1 MNGGHMKAIASMG
14 VLVILTI
21 LLGLVPAPIRS
32 VQGQE
37 RQAAID
43 PLHFHHVHLNSVNP
57 SAAAAYYPKAF
68 ATSST
73 KTTFNGYEAVKTG
86 NVYVLFTKVNTP
98 PQNELTGPQTS
109 VWHFGWNTPDSR
121 KYNER
126 FRAMGLKIAQMWDA
140 ADGKLVDMSSDTLPG
155 LPTQEQIL
163 GMREKGVEPARQ
175 GGFGYLRG
183 PDGAMIENAQAGTVE
198 RFNHVHMYHEHP
210 LCAMQWYVTHLGA
223 TLPQGRGAAPAPPAG
238 ECKQLYA
245 PPTWPSFAKTGFVRE
260 PSGAVFFDDIS
271 ISIRPWPGGGLV
283 SPRGKIVDHWALQ
296 VADLAPTLARLKRE
310 GVKVLEEVHPWGN
323 SRAAMIEGPDRIAI
337 ELVELK

>member
-1 MNGGHMKAIASMG
+1 M
-14 VLVILTI
+14 
-21 LLGLVPAPIRS
+21 
-32 VQGQE
+32 
-37 RQAAID
+37 
-43 PLHFHHVHLNSVNP
+43 
-57 SAAAAYYPKAF
+57 
-68 ATSST
+68 
-73 KTTFNGYEAVKTG
+73 
-86 NVYVLFTKVNTP
+86 
-98 PQNELTGPQTS
+98 
-109 VWHFGWNTPDSR
+109 WHFGWNTPDSR

-223 TLPQGRGAAPAPPAG
+223 TLPQGRGAAPAPPAD